1 MKTIKV
7 ETETGRII
15 HFEVADTVAAA
26 PRRRGRGQI
35 AGGGK
40 VKETIK
46 QLKDVGESIADVCQ
60 TIQDQIQAA
69 LQKSKPSELTLEF
82 SITLAGE
89 TGIPLVTKGTAEG
102 TFQVTA
108 KWDFTKKPSEI

>member
-7 ETETGRII
+7 ETDTGRII
-15 HFEVADTVAAA
+15 HFEVADQIPIGQVPKGGGRVAGA
-26 PRRRGRGQI
+26 
-35 AGGGK
+35 GK

-46 QLKDVGESIADVCQ
+46 QLKDVGESIADVCG

-69 LQKSKPSELTLEF
+69 LHKSKPSELTLQF

-108 KWDFTKKPSEI
+108 KWAFSKEARNV